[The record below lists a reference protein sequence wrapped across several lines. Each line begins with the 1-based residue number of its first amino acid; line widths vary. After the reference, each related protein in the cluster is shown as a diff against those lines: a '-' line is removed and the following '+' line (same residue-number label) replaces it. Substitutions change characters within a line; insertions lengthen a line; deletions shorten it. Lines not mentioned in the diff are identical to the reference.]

1 MASMVR
7 VFRWAI
13 GVGAG
18 VWLGGITVVG
28 AAVANVANPTLEVGI
43 VQRFGESSGDRLTVS
58 AVGDAQ
64 VIVDYPASTGDGVGE
79 SALLNG
85 QPIDELRSDGG
96 RLADSEELSVRVPSL
111 TVGVSNQFHP
121 QSILQQRLILSRHR
135 SFESAEASAREWEA
149 MGVQTLTVQPE
160 EWQVWADP
168 EAYSSLDYE
177 RILEMARSR
186 DRFSASLDNELV
198 AFDSSL
204 SWTVGG
210 QTYTGDT
217 LTIRSSSGGPL
228 IVNGRT
234 YGGDLVVQPN
244 TFGTF
249 TVVNN
254 VPIETYLRGVVPH
267 EIGPGAPYEAIR
279 AQAILARTYA
289 LQNRHRFA
297 PDNYELCADTQ
308 CQVYRGLSGTIPEAD
323 RAISSTAGQVLTYDG
338 QLVDAVY
345 SSTSGGV
352 TADFTHIWDGDPRP
366 YLQSLPDTLL
376 QNPPVGTLDLSRDDH
391 FRQFLGWSSGFNEAG
406 VSNYF
411 RWRLDQPLVKLTR
424 NLRDN
429 QSYLGIT
436 IPDYEAIVGLEV
448 LERSPSGRVQAMRLD
463 LRQQDGNLTSV
474 TLRKDEILLGLRATY
489 SLLFAIDP
497 LYANGSLSGYR
508 FTGGGLGHGVG
519 MSQYGSY
526 TLARRGLNAIN
537 ILSFYYPGTAI
548 APLTPALA
556 SATAGTPSE
565 VLSLTPS
572 DR

>member
-1 MASMVR
+1 MAGMVG
-7 VFRWAI
+7 VFRWTV

-18 VWLGGITVVG
+18 VWLGTLSIVG
-28 AAVANVANPTLEVGI
+28 GAVANVTNPTLEVGI
-43 VQRFGESSGDRLTVS
+43 VQRFGESSGDRLRVS
-58 AVGDAQ
+58 AVGGGPIVVGYDA
-64 VIVDYPASTGDGVGE
+64 PANNQQS
-79 SALLNG
+79 L
-85 QPIDELRSDGG
+85 
-96 RLADSEELSVRVPSL
+96 SEQQFVTTPSI
-111 TVGVSNQFHP
+111 TVGIANQFHP

-135 SFESAEASAREWEA
+135 SFESADASAREWEA
-149 MGVQTLTVQPE
+149 LGVQTIAVQPD

-168 EAYSSLDYE
+168 EVYSSLDYE

-186 DRFSASLDNELV
+186 ERFSARLDNQLV
-198 AFDSSL
+198 TFDSSL
-204 SWTVGG
+204 SWTLGG
-210 QTYTGDT
+210 ETYTGDT

-234 YGGDLVVQPN
+234 YGGDVVVQPN
-244 TFGTF
+244 TFGSF

-308 CQVYRGLSGTIPEAD
+308 CQVYRGLSETIPEAD
-323 RAISSTAGQVLTYDG
+323 RAIASTAGQVLTYDG

-366 YLQSLPDTLL
+366 YLQSRPDTLL
-376 QNPPVGTLDLSRDDH
+376 QNPPVGTLDLSREDH
-391 FRQFLGWSSGFNEAG
+391 FRQFLGWRSGFNENG
-406 VSNYF
+406 VSYYF
-411 RWRLDQPLVKLTR
+411 RWREDQPLDKLTD
-424 NLRDN
+424 NLREN
-429 QSYLGIT
+429 QKYLGIA
-436 IPDYEAIVGLEV
+436 IPPYEEIIGLEV

-463 LRQQDGNLTSV
+463 LQQRDGNLTSV

-497 LYANGSLSGYR
+497 LHTDGDLSGYR

-548 APLTPALA
+548 APLTPTLA
-556 SATAGTPSE
+556 SGTIDETLQSPPSAALLLAPTE
-565 VLSLTPS
+565 P
-572 DR
+572 

>member
-1 MASMVR
+1 MVR

-18 VWLGGITVVG
+18 VWLGSITVVG
-28 AAVANVANPTLEVGI
+28 AVAANVANPTLEVGI

-58 AVGDAQ
+58 AVGGAQ
-64 VIVDYPASTGDGVGE
+64 VVLDYPAPTSDGVGE
-79 SALLNG
+79 SALLNRQLIHG
-85 QPIDELRSDGG
+85 PLHDESRF
-96 RLADSEELSVRVPSL
+96 ADSEGLSVTVPSI

-121 QSILQQRLILSRHR
+121 QSIWQQRLILSRHR
-135 SFESAEASAREWEA
+135 SFESAEASAREWETL
-149 MGVQTLTVQPE
+149 GVQTLTVQPE

-168 EAYSSLDYE
+168 ETYSSLDYE

-186 DRFSASLDNELV
+186 DRFSANLDNELV
-198 AFDSSL
+198 TFDSSL
-204 SWTVGG
+204 SWTLDGE
-210 QTYTGDT
+210 TITGDT
-217 LTIRSSSGGPL
+217 LAIRSSTGGPL
-228 IVNGRT
+228 IVNGRV

-244 TFGTF
+244 TFGTY

-308 CQVYRGLSGTIPEAD
+308 CQVYRGLSETISEAD
-323 RAISSTAGQVLTYDG
+323 RAIVSTAGQVLTYDG

-345 SSTSGGV
+345 SSTSGGM
-352 TADFTHIWDGDPRP
+352 TADFTHIWDGEPRP

-391 FRQFLGWSSGFNEAG
+391 FRQFLGWRSGFNEAG

-411 RWRLDQPLVKLTR
+411 RWRLDQPLGKLTD
-424 NLRDN
+424 NLREN
-429 QSYLGIT
+429 QKYLGIA
-436 IPDYEAIVGLEV
+436 IPPYEEIVGLEII
-448 LERSPSGRVQAMRLD
+448 ERSPSGRVQAMRLD
-463 LRQQDGNLTSV
+463 LRQRDGNLTSV

-497 LYANGSLSGYR
+497 MHTDGDLSGYR
-508 FTGGGLGHGVG
+508 FIGGGLGHGVG

-526 TLARRGLNAIN
+526 TLARRGLSAIN

-556 SATAGTPSE
+556 DQTVDDVEVNSAAA
-565 VLSLTPS
+565 LLLTP
-572 DR
+572 